1 LGGARGRKI
10 DSPERQEVIALI
22 DESCAAGARLS
33 EACKVL
39 ELSPRT
45 VQRWRQGDTVK
56 TDGRKAAAQ
65 DRFPANKL
73 SDGERDAIL
82 ATANAPQFA
91 HLPPSQIVP
100 LLADEGCYVASESS
114 FYRVLREEKQL
125 THRDRAKAP
134 KNKRPEPVTATAP
147 NQLWS
152 WDITYLSTTVKG
164 LYYYLY
170 LIMDVYSRKIVGWEV
185 YAEESAEHA
194 ASIARKAYLR
204 EGVAG
209 GSLVLHSDNGSPM
222 KGATMLGTLQKLGVT
237 PSFSR
242 PSVSNDNPYSE
253 ALFKTLKYRPC
264 FPEKPFDSLEEAR
277 QWVAGF
283 QKWYNE
289 EHRHSALKFVTPGQ
303 RHRGE
308 DAALLNQRA
317 ELYVVAKGRNPER
330 WSGNTRNWTRPEE
343 ITLNPK
349 KSPKSQ
355 AVKTD
360 EAA

>member
-1 LGGARGRKI
+1 
-10 DSPERQEVIALI
+10 
-22 DESCAAGARLS
+22 
-33 EACKVL
+33 
-39 ELSPRT
+39 

-56 TDGRKAAAQ
+56 TDGRKAGAQ
-65 DRFPANKL
+65 GRVPANKL
-73 SDGERDAIL
+73 SDGERDNIL
-82 ATANAPQFA
+82 ATVNAPQFA

-100 LLADEGCYVASESS
+100 LLADEGRYLASESS
-114 FYRVLREEKQL
+114 MYRVMREDKQL
-125 THRDRAKAP
+125 AHRERAKAP
-134 KNKRPEPVTATAP
+134 QNKRPEPVTATAP

-152 WDITYLSTTVKG
+152 WDITYLKTTVKG
-164 LYYYLY
+164 LYFYLY

-194 ASIARKAYLR
+194 SSIALKAYLR
-204 EGVAG
+204 EGVSG
-209 GSLVLHSDNGSPM
+209 KSLVLHSDNGSPM
-222 KGATMLGTLQKLGVT
+222 KGATMLGTLHKLGIT

-253 ALFKTLKYRPC
+253 ALFRTLKYRPC
-264 FPEKPFDSLEEAR
+264 FPDKPFDSLDEAR
-277 QWVAGF
+277 QWVAEF
-283 QKWYNE
+283 QQWYNE

-308 DAALLNQRA
+308 DAALLEQRA
-317 ELYVVAKGRNPER
+317 ELYAVAKGRNPER
-330 WSGNTRNWTRPEE
+330 WSGDTRNWTRPEE

-349 KSPKSQ
+349 KSPQSQ

>member
-1 LGGARGRKI
+1 MT
-10 DSPERQEVIALI
+10 LI
-22 DESCAAGARLS
+22 DKSCAAGARLAQ
-33 EACKVL
+33 ACKVL
-39 ELSPRT
+39 GLSSRT
-45 VQRWRQGDTVK
+45 VQRWRQGDAVK
-56 TDGRKAAAQ
+56 ADGRKAGALG
-65 DRFPANKL
+65 RVPANKL
-73 SDGERDAIL
+73 AEEERAEIL

-100 LLADEGCYVASESS
+100 LLADAGCYLASESS

-125 THRDRAKAP
+125 THRNRAKAP

-152 WDITYLSTTVKG
+152 WDITYFSTTVKG
-164 LYYYLY
+164 LYFYLY
-170 LIMDVYSRKIVGWEV
+170 LIMDVYSRKIVGWDV

-209 GSLVLHSDNGSPM
+209 ASLVLHSDNGSPM
-222 KGATMLGTLQKLGVT
+222 KGATMLGTLQKLGIT

-277 QWVAGF
+277 QWVSGF
-283 QKWYNE
+283 QQWYNE

-317 ELYVVAKGRNPER
+317 KVYAMAKGKNPER

-343 ITLNPK
+343 TTLNPQ
-349 KSPKSQ
+349 KSAQNQ

-360 EAA
+360 QAA

>member
-1 LGGARGRKI
+1 M
-10 DSPERQEVIALI
+10 IALI
-22 DESCAAGARLS
+22 DQSCAAGARLAK
-33 EACKVL
+33 ACKL
-39 ELSPRT
+39 LDLSPRT
-45 VQRWRQGDTVK
+45 VQRWRQGDAVK
-56 TDGRKAAAQ
+56 ADGRKAGAQ
-65 DRFPANKL
+65 DRVPANKL
-73 SDGERDAIL
+73 ADGEREEIL

-100 LLADEGCYVASESS
+100 LLADEGRYLASESS

-152 WDITYLSTTVKG
+152 WDITYLKTTVKG
-164 LYYYLY
+164 LYFYLY

-185 YAEESAEHA
+185 YAEESAENA
-194 ASIARKAYLR
+194 SSIAVKAYLR

-253 ALFKTLKYRPC
+253 ALFRTLKYRPC
-264 FPEKPFDSLEEAR
+264 FPEKPFDTLVEAR
-277 QWVAGF
+277 QWVAKF
-283 QKWYNE
+283 QQWYNE
-289 EHRHSALKFVTPGQ
+289 NHRHSALKFVTPGQ

-317 ELYVVAKGRNPER
+317 ELYAVAKGRNPER
-330 WSGNTRNWTRPEE
+330 WSGSIRNWTRPEE

-349 KSPKSQ
+349 KSPQIQ